1 MSLIVIQS
9 KSNMLKIGKK
19 KTNKL
24 ETIIRMRFGNFELR
38 VAQAK
43 IEIEDVVTKTTKH
56 VYSNLTYE
64 YGLITFLL
72 SKQKRHEDKMVNK
85 SAEEIEVGI
94 KNVEFLIYMLAHTNL
109 IFSNEQ
115 FRADYYKL
123 VTDLIV
129 KSKPVEVDKKED
141 AETIEQLKT
150 VDEMK
155 EAV

>member
-19 KTNKL
+19 KTNQL

-94 KNVEFLIYMLAHTNL
+94 KNVEFLIYMIAHTNL

-123 VTDLIV
+123 VTDLIA